1 MQSVVLKGTKDGYEL
16 ILKETASIRDILV
29 DLKQLL
35 EDLSEESKK
44 SSNKLSLNV
53 QLGNRLMSDIAKNDI
68 IKLVDEFDNLE
79 IGSFLTNV
87 ITKEES
93 QKIMAK
99 NNVDVMSRTIRNGQ
113 EVNVEGD
120 VLFFGKIHEGGKLF
134 ATGNIYN
141 MGIVEGIVQAGFP
154 DDESKLII
162 GNLHTAQQVRV
173 GEQYDIVSDKPI
185 EDSEKT
191 VVYVNDLHVLS
202 YGKIKNLKEI
212 NPKFFNRIGGIE

>member
-16 ILKETASIRDILV
+16 ILKETASIREILV